1 MIWAEKPKPFQPVSN
16 VSTQQVHN
24 YMLTPLTCWNLAVS
38 CSWHKVSKCLEQS
51 LEHQCF
57 FWHTNTAEI
66 SRLVKKVKSTC
77 RPLWQL
83 FFFSLKKLVHHADWS
98 MKKNFSAFFLCWDDI
113 CRCIISYGEFSTKIE
128 FASILPIGQFLQ

>member
-1 MIWAEKPKPFQPVSN
+1 MWAHNRSTITRSLPSLAEIW
-16 VSTQQVHN
+16 
-24 YMLTPLTCWNLAVS
+24 LAVS

-57 FWHTNTAEI
+57 FGHNNTAEI

-77 RPLWQL
+77 RPLWEL

-98 MKKNFSAFFLCWDDI
+98 MKKNFSAFFYAGKTSVGASFRMANFPRNRVCLHITDWSVLT
-113 CRCIISYGEFSTKIE
+113 ISR
-128 FASILPIGQFLQ
+128 